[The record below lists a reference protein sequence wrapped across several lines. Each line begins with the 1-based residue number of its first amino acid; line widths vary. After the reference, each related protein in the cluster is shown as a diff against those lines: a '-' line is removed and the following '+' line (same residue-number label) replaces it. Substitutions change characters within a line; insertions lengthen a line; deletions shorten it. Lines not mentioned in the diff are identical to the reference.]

1 MVMVEP
7 VTTVIVP
14 GLEGQAIA
22 VDRRQ
27 RVRIT
32 DVEGTQVAGLLAVD
46 RADPERRI
54 DTART
59 RALTQRLFPIIGE
72 TFVSSR
78 YEPMLTLVADTS
90 PGDHDALFPACDALM
105 LEFLGAEAGHA
116 NCHDNFVAAAAAVG
130 VELGQVPVS
139 VNLFQPNGLTPDGTM
154 SSRPAA
160 SAAADH
166 VEFRAA
172 RDLWV
177 IVTACAVD
185 VGIDVNGYHSTPI
198 RVDVFDR

>member
-1 MVMVEP
+1 VEP

-14 GLEGQAIA
+14 GLEGRAVA

-32 DVEGTQVAGLLAVD
+32 DVEGTQVAGLLALD

-72 TFVSSR
+72 TFVSSG

-90 PGDHDALFPACDALM
+90 PGEHDTLFPACDSLM
-105 LEFLGAEAGHA
+105 LEFLGAEPGHA
-116 NCHDNFVAAAAAVG
+116 NCHDNFMAAAAAVG
-130 VELGQVPVS
+130 VELGPVPATI
-139 VNLFQPNGLTPDGTM
+139 NLFQPNGLNPDATM
-154 SSRPAA
+154 SSRPVATA
-160 SAAADH
+160 PGDH
-166 VEFRAA
+166 VEFTAA
-172 RDLWV
+172 RDLWL

-185 VGIDVNGYHSTPI
+185 VGIDVNGYRSTPI

>member
-1 MVMVEP
+1 VEP
-7 VTTVIVP
+7 LLTVIVP
-14 GLEGQAIA
+14 GSEGRAVA
-22 VDRRQ
+22 VDRRR

-32 DVEGTQVAGLLAVD
+32 DVEGTQVAGLLALD
-46 RADPERRI
+46 RADPGRQI

-59 RALTQRLFPIIGE
+59 RALTQRLFPIVGE

-90 PGDHDALFPACDALM
+90 PGEHDALFPACDSLM
-105 LEFLGAEAGHA
+105 LDFLGAEPGHA
-116 NCHDNFVAAAAAVG
+116 NCHDNFVAAAAVVG
-130 VELGQVPVS
+130 VEFGPVPAT
-139 VNLFQPNGLTPDGTM
+139 VNLFQPNGLNPDGTM
-154 SSRPAA
+154 GSRPVAT
-160 SAAADH
+160 SPGDH

-172 RDLWV
+172 RDLWL

-185 VGIDVNGYHSTPI
+185 VGIDVNGYRSTPI

>member
-1 MVMVEP
+1 VEP
-7 VTTVIVP
+7 VRSVLVP
-14 GLEGQAIA
+14 GLGGRAVA

-32 DVEGTQVAGLLAVD
+32 DVEGTQVAALVAIDRTDPTRIVD
-46 RADPERRI
+46 P
-54 DTART
+54 ART
-59 RALTQRLFPIIGE
+59 RSLTQRLFPIVGE

-78 YEPMLTLVADTS
+78 YEPMLTIVDDTS
-90 PGDHDALFPACDALM
+90 PGDHDTLFPACDSLM
-105 LEFLGAEAGHA
+105 LEFLGAEPGHA
-116 NCHDNFVAAAAAVG
+116 NCHDNIVSAAAAVG
-130 VELGQVPVS
+130 VELPGAPAS
-139 VNLFQPNGLTPDGTM
+139 VNLFQPNGLNPDETL

-160 SAAADH
+160 SSAGDH

-185 VGIDVNGYHSTPI
+185 VGIDVNGYRSTPI